1 MRRTKSESEETRQR
15 IMNAAETV
23 FVDIGVSRA
32 SMEKIAAEAGVT
44 RGAIYWHFA
53 NKQEMLGAIIRRVH
67 GIHDAVIARAFE
79 DGSEPLQSVLDWAL
93 EVIELFASDEHT
105 RKVYKIVV
113 TRCEYVGEMQEALVW
128 QQEMHATMDANFTRA
143 FEAAE
148 AEGQLGRGWDAC
160 TASLTLRCF
169 MSGMLDNW
177 LRYEFDASLA
187 KTLRGALQCLLASFR
202 CDVQVPA
209 TPQREPKAQLA

>member
-15 IMNAAETV
+15 IMDAAETV
-23 FVDIGVSRA
+23 FVEIGVSRA

-53 NKQEMLGAIIRRVH
+53 NKQELLGAIIRRVH
-67 GIHDAVIARAFE
+67 GIHDAVVARAFE
-79 DGSEPLQSVLDWAL
+79 GGAEPLRSVLDWGM
-93 EVIELFASDEHT
+93 EVIELFATDDHT

-128 QQEMHATMDANFTRA
+128 QQEMHEAMDANFRRA

-148 AEGQLGRGWDAC
+148 ADGQLGRGWTAC
-160 TASLTLRCF
+160 SASMTLRCF

-177 LRYEFDASLA
+177 LRYEFDANLA
-187 KTLRGALQCLLASFR
+187 ETLRAALECLVAGFR
-202 CDVQVPA
+202 CDVAAARRESAIRPTPA
-209 TPQREPKAQLA
+209 

>member
-53 NKQEMLGAIIRRVH
+53 NKQEMLGAIIERVH
-67 GIHDAVIARAFE
+67 GIHDAVVARAFE
-79 DGSEPLQSVLDWAL
+79 DVSDPLRSVRDWAL
-93 EVIELFASDEHT
+93 EVIELFATDEHT
-105 RKVYKIVV
+105 RQVYKIVV
-113 TRCEYVGEMQEALVW
+113 TRCEYVGEMQQALVW
-128 QQEMHATMDANFTRA
+128 QNEIHETMDVNLGSA
-143 FEAAE
+143 FASAE
-148 AEGQLGRGWDAC
+148 AKGQLGSGWNAC
-160 TASLTLRCF
+160 SASMTLRCF

-177 LRYEFDASLA
+177 LRYDFDATLA
-187 KTLRGALQCLLASFR
+187 KTLRTALQCLVSSFR
-202 CDVQVPA
+202 CDVTLPA
-209 TPQREPKAQLA
+209 GAERASQRA